1 VEASLKKPWLPGL
14 FFTTASDSKRTITNV
29 QWVVVVAISYLAVF
43 ENGRI
48 AAESLRYLLP
58 AIVLASVPV
67 LHYLPPARFE
77 SRWFRHSL
85 LIVDAIFI
93 AAAAALN
100 REGPWDLLLVFFFGL
115 FIAAIGE
122 SLLQAVVGSLVLG
135 VIAVALAPI
144 AGSGA
149 LLLSADALFRIPL
162 LFGACLVYGYLAGQ
176 IKREKTKVA
185 ELEQIRQDQLRV
197 KDQFLSHVS
206 HELRTPLTAIY
217 QFVTILYDGLA
228 GELNT
233 EQREYLSIVL
243 RNAKQLQ
250 NMIGELLEATRA
262 EAGKLAID
270 PRRVVVAETISETLN
285 VLLTTAAAKGITL
298 GADVPGDLPPVYAD
312 PQRFKQILTNLI
324 ENAVKFTPAH
334 GKIWVGARPYNQDPG
349 FVCVTVSD
357 SGCGI
362 SKEGAERI
370 FERLYQEERTLETN
384 RKGLGLGLHICNE
397 LISRHGG
404 RIWVESDL
412 GKGSTFYFTL
422 PVFSLANLVAPL
434 VSRKAGMRD
443 SIALISVELLSGQ
456 VSATIRET
464 AERETWGI
472 LQRFAAPGKCVLL
485 PRTSSL
491 HEAEIFFLLSSG
503 NGEALA
509 QELRDEITRA
519 KSLQEFSIA
528 MRVIDVAPES
538 GAEEG
543 PSGEYIEEI
552 CRRVTTL
559 IEERRKLPP
568 AADGKTDRKDYLGIV
583 SRQIRNPLAVVMGYA
598 EILRGKHL
606 GDLNNQQEG
615 AVAKVIS
622 HTNDLLVTINNALE
636 ARRIETGTLAVE
648 KREVHLGTLLEDL
661 KLLYSM
667 PLDKPLTIHWEY
679 SKDLPVIVTDAG
691 KLRLML
697 QNLLHYVL
705 KSTLAG
711 KVTVQARGSAG
722 SRSVEIEIASEMDK
736 KLRDGQGQ
744 VEISDDMELGLNIVE
759 VFAELLGGKFG
770 RENKAEGGSIFRVR
784 LPAAELTVNTEMVQ
798 MR

>member
-1 VEASLKKPWLPGL
+1 V
-14 FFTTASDSKRTITNV
+14 
-29 QWVVVVAISYLAVF
+29 
-43 ENGRI
+43 
-48 AAESLRYLLP
+48 
-58 AIVLASVPV
+58 
-67 LHYLPPARFE
+67 
-77 SRWFRHSL
+77 
-85 LIVDAIFI
+85 
-93 AAAAALN
+93 
-100 REGPWDLLLVFFFGL
+100 LLVFFFAL

-122 SLLQAVVGSLVLG
+122 SLLQAVVGSLVLA
-135 VIAVALAPI
+135 VIAVAIAPLYGT
-144 AGSGA
+144 ASFV
-149 LLLSADALFRIPL
+149 LDADAVFRIPL
-162 LFGACLVYGYLAGQ
+162 LFGACLVYGYLAEQ
-176 IKREKTKVA
+176 VKTERKKVA
-185 ELEQIRQDQLRV
+185 ELEQVRRDQLRV

-243 RNAKQLQ
+243 RNVKQLQ

-270 PRRVVVAETISETLN
+270 PRRVLVNEAISETLN

-298 GADVPGDLPPVYAD
+298 SAEVPVELPPVYAD
-312 PQRFKQILTNLI
+312 PQRFKQVLTNLV

-334 GKIWVGARPYNQDPG
+334 GRVWVGARPFEQDPG
-349 FVCVTVSD
+349 FICVTVSD

-362 SKEGAERI
+362 SKEGAQRI

-404 RIWVESDL
+404 KIWVESEL

-422 PVFSLANLVAPL
+422 PIFSLAKL
-434 VSRKAGMRD
+434 VSPLLSRKTGMKD
-443 SIALISVELLSGQ
+443 SISLVSVELLSSQ
-456 VSATIRET
+456 VSTMVRET

-472 LQRFAAPGKCVLL
+472 LQRFAAPEKCVLL
-485 PRTSSL
+485 PRTSSF

-503 NGEALA
+503 DGETLA
-509 QELRDEITRA
+509 QELRDEISRA
-519 KSLQEFSIA
+519 KSLQEFSIT
-528 MRVIDVAPES
+528 MRVSDVAPEPDR
-538 GAEEG
+538 GGRRFDDTVEEV
-543 PSGEYIEEI
+543 
-552 CRRVTTL
+552 CRKVTTL

-568 AADGKTDRKDYLGIV
+568 ASDGKTDRKDYLGIV

-598 EILRGKHL
+598 EILKGKQL

-636 ARRIETGTLAVE
+636 ARRIETGTVAVE

-667 PLDKPLTIHWEY
+667 PFDKPLTIHWVY
-679 SKDLPVIVTDAG
+679 PKDLPVVSTDSS

-697 QNLLHYVL
+697 QNLLHYIL

-711 KVTVQARGSAG
+711 NVTVQARGSTG
-722 SRSVEIEIASEMDK
+722 SRSVEIEIASELDK
-736 KLRDGQGQ
+736 TVRDGRGP
-744 VEISDDMELGLNIVE
+744 VEVSDDMELGLNIVE
-759 VFAELLGGKFG
+759 VFADLLGGKFT
-770 RENKAEGGSIFRVR
+770 RESKPEGGLIFRVR
-784 LPAAELTVNTEMVQ
+784 LPAAGATVSAEMVEAS
-798 MR
+798 